1 MSEPSH
7 PTSSTTHKLAEPA
20 PPCAIVIFGAT
31 GDLTHRLLMPALYNL
46 SRWKLLPEK
55 LAILGIG
62 RTEMDSKGLR
72 KDLTKTIEGFATDKN
87 AEFSADK
94 IDQEA
99 WSRVV
104 DTIEY
109 IDGDISDPK
118 LYDEIKAEIDNFSK
132 NGVGC
137 NVLFYLAVAAK
148 FFGPVVVSLAKA
160 GLTKEQDSYWRRVI
174 IEKPFGHDY
183 QSAVAL
189 NKQILEVVSEPQV
202 FRIDHFL
209 GKETVQNI
217 MALRFGNGFF
227 EPIWNRDHIDHVQI
241 TVSET
246 VGVEKRG
253 SFYEATGALRDMV
266 PNHLFQLFTLTAME
280 PPASFDADAVRDRK
294 EDVLR
299 ATHHMSQEEA
309 QREGVR
315 GQYTHGKVLGKEVND
330 YRAEPDVSP
339 QSQTETYVAMRLSID
354 NWRWAGVPFYLR
366 TGKSMSKRKTQI
378 AIQFKQAPLSIF
390 RNTGVQEMIPNWL
403 VLNIQPDEGIL
414 WEFGAKVPGPH
425 LELKPVQMRFSY
437 KDFFQVQPSTG
448 YETLIYD
455 AMYGDATLFQRADN
469 IEDGWRVVQPLL
481 DVWKT
486 GKPPL
491 AMYEAGSAGP
501 KEADELLAQDGRKW
515 RPL

>member
-1 MSEPSH
+1 MSEPAP

-62 RTEMDSKGLR
+62 RTEIDSKGLR
-72 KDLTKTIEGFATDKN
+72 EDLTKTIEGFVSDKT

-94 IDQEA
+94 IDQDA

-109 IDGDISDPK
+109 IDGDIGDPA
-118 LYDEIKAEIDNFSK
+118 LYDEIKAEIDKFSRS
-132 NGVGC
+132 GVGC

-148 FFGPVVVSLAKA
+148 FFGPVVVNLAKV
-160 GLTKEQDSYWRRVI
+160 GLMKEKDSYWRRVI

-183 QSAVAL
+183 RSAVAL
-189 NKQILEVVSEPQV
+189 NKQILEVVSESQV

-253 SFYEATGALRDMV
+253 SFNEATGALRDMV

-280 PPASFDADAVRDRK
+280 PPISFDADAVRDRK
-294 EDVLR
+294 QDVLR
-299 ATHHMSQEEA
+299 ATHHMSPDDA
-309 QREGVR
+309 QLSAVR
-315 GQYTHGKVLGKEVND
+315 GEYTRGEVLGKPVND
-330 YRAEPDVSP
+330 YRAEPNVDP
-339 QSQTETYVAMRLSID
+339 RSQTETYVAMRLWID

-366 TGKSMSKRKTQI
+366 TGKSMTKRKTQI
-378 AIQFKQAPLSIF
+378 AIQFKQAPLTIF
-390 RNTGVQEMIPNWL
+390 RNTGVEKMIPNWL

-425 LELKPVQMRFSY
+425 VQLEPVQMRFSY
-437 KDFFQVQPSTG
+437 KDFFKVQPSTG

-455 AMYGDATLFQRADN
+455 AMNGDATLFQRADN
-469 IEDGWRVVQPLL
+469 IEEGWKVVQPLL
-481 DVWKT
+481 DTWKT
-486 GKPPL
+486 GRPPL

-501 KEADELLAQDGRKW
+501 KAADELLAEDGRAW

>member
-1 MSEPSH
+1 MSEPAH
-7 PTSSTTHKLAEPA
+7 PESQTTHRLAEPA

-62 RTEMDSKGLR
+62 RTEIDSKGLR
-72 KDLTKTIEGFATDKN
+72 EDLTKTIEGFVSDKT

-94 IDQEA
+94 IDQDA

-109 IDGDISDPK
+109 IDGDIGDPA
-118 LYDEIKAEIDNFSK
+118 LYDEIKAEIDKFSRS
-132 NGVGC
+132 GVGC

-148 FFGPVVVSLAKA
+148 FFGPVVVNLAKA
-160 GLTKEQDSYWRRVI
+160 GLMKEKDSYWRRVV
-174 IEKPFGHDY
+174 IEKPFGRDY
-183 QSAVAL
+183 RSAVAL
-189 NKQILEVVSEPQV
+189 NKQILEVVSESQV

-209 GKETVQNI
+209 GKEPVQNI
-217 MALRFGNGFF
+217 MARRVGNGFF

-280 PPASFDADAVRDRK
+280 PPISFDADAVRDRK
-294 EDVLR
+294 QDVLR
-299 ATHHMSQEEA
+299 ATHHMSPDDA
-309 QREGVR
+309 QLSAVR
-315 GQYTHGKVLGKEVND
+315 GQYTRGEVLGKPVND
-330 YRAEPDVSP
+330 YRAEPNVDP
-339 QSQTETYVAMRLSID
+339 RSQTETYVAMRLWID

-366 TGKSMSKRKTQI
+366 TGKSMTKRKTQI
-378 AIQFKQAPLSIF
+378 AIQFKQAPLTIF
-390 RNTGVQEMIPNWL
+390 RNTGVEKMIPNWL

-425 LELKPVQMRFSY
+425 LQLEPVQMRFSY
-437 KDFFQVQPSTG
+437 KDFFKVQPSTG

-455 AMYGDATLFQRADN
+455 AMNGDATLFQRADN
-469 IEDGWRVVQPLL
+469 IEEGWKVVQPLL
-481 DVWKT
+481 DTWKT
-486 GKPPL
+486 GRPPL

-501 KEADELLAQDGRKW
+501 KAADELLAEDGRAW